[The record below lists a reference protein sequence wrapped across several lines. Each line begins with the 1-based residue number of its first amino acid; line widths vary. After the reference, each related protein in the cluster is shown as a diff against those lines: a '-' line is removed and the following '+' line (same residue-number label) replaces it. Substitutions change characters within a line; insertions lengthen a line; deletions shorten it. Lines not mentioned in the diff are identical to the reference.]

1 MNTILDKNFFSSLSH
16 TFLFKKKN
24 QFFYHNLSN
33 INLSPLAYLE
43 KIKFIFTNHNYHS
56 AKHNKTHTTLIK

>member
-1 MNTILDKNFFSSLSH
+1 MHFFFHLYHKPSSLKKGINFF
-16 TFLFKKKN
+16 T
-24 QFFYHNLSN
+24 FYHNLSN

-43 KIKFIFTNHNYHS
+43 KIKFMFTNHNYHN